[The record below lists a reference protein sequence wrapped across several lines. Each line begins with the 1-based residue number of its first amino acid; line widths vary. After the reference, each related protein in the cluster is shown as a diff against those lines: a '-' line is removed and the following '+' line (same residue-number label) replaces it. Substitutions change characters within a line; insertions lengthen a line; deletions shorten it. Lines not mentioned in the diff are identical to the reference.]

1 MDLSEWPHEYKAKVI
16 IGNKT
21 SNVGIATLW
30 SIKEEIAKFLNK
42 EDYCIVANYYDVY
55 NGLEPMLRNCLSNP
69 NIRYILIVG
78 ADKSNSKNTLLNF
91 FNLGMENDLVKGT
104 DVPIPKDIP
113 MEYLELVRRSISLID
128 LTNNVSDVGNF
139 EEWGKVLN
147 EQITTLSVKS
157 PYDEPRLF
165 SKTPDVIEIYPSD
178 NNVYTVKDDYISKVW
193 LKILNTINSY
203 GTKTWT
209 THDESS
215 EVRECINLVSVIQKE
230 DPDSPKMEEY
240 FRFSKSD
247 ITNYY
252 KEFCTNYV
260 PGGTSYT
267 YGSRFRGDV
276 DQIDEIV
283 KKLQE
288 NYFSKR
294 CFATTWKHSDLNND
308 TPPCVISFQANIQ
321 SNVLYAT
328 SYIRSNDMFRAW
340 PLNAFGLR
348 KMQKNICEKLECK
361 MGPLTIISQS
371 AHIYKENHK
380 QTKTILEKHF
390 TDTNCFYDPRGY
402 YTIELQDS
410 QIYVK
415 HYSPTSKKLKEYT
428 GKTSRE
434 INDKINTSQH
444 PVDPYHSTY
453 LGEEMMK
460 AEIALKL
467 GLNFV
472 QDNDLDFSNF
482 KIETQTSS

>member
-1 MDLSEWPHEYKAKVI
+1 MDLSEWPHEYKEKVI
-16 IGNKT
+16 VGNKT
-21 SNVGIATLW
+21 SNIGIATLW
-30 SIKEEIAKFLNK
+30 SIKEEIAEHLNK
-42 EDYCIVANYYDVY
+42 DDYCIVANYYDVY

-91 FNLGMENDLVKGT
+91 FNLGIEKDLVKGT
-104 DVPIPKDIP
+104 DVSIPKDIP
-113 MEYLELVRRSISLID
+113 IEYLEIVRKSITLID
-128 LTNNVSDVGNF
+128 LTDKVSDIGNF

-147 EQITTLSVKS
+147 EKINCLSVTE
-157 PYDEPRLF
+157 PYGEPKLF
-165 SKTPDVIEIYPSD
+165 PKTPDVIEIYPSD

-193 LKILNTINSY
+193 LKILNTVNSY

-209 THDESS
+209 SHEESS

-230 DPDSPKMEEY
+230 DPDFPKMEEY
-240 FRFSKSD
+240 FRFSKED
-247 ITNYY
+247 VLNYY

-260 PGGTSYT
+260 PDGTSYT
-267 YGSRFRGDV
+267 YGSRFRGDG
-276 DQIDEIV
+276 DQIDAIV

-294 CFATTWKHSDLNND
+294 CFAITWKYSDLNND

-321 SNVLYAT
+321 SNILYAT

-348 KMQKNICEKLECK
+348 KIQKNICEKLECK

-380 QTKTILEKHF
+380 QTKTILDKYF

-402 YTIELQDS
+402 YTIELKDNS
-410 QIYVK
+410 IYVK
-415 HYSPTSKKLKEYT
+415 HYSPTSKQLKEYT

-434 INDKINTSQH
+434 INDQINTSQH

-453 LGEEMMK
+453 LGEEIMK

-467 GLNFV
+467 GLAFV
-472 QDNDLDFSNF
+472 QDNDLDFSKI
-482 KIETQTSS
+482 KIET